1 MKTQGTHAHEDRLL
15 DFAYGELPPTE
26 AQLVEQHVHGCSRCS
41 EALDGIR
48 GVRTSMSRLP
58 LESAPDA
65 GLESLLAY
73 AQQSAR
79 RAAAGPEPAP
89 RWWRRLLAPALS
101 VAALSVFGVV
111 VVQVNREVDLSPSL
125 AQHKEAPRE
134 QTPPRAE
141 KSVMADASAA
151 PATPAPASA
160 PVAADVG
167 KAHAQLDEEM
177 RAAMPLKPMPSKA
190 PSKKGVRS
198 VMGEDWS
205 NAGAGSAGGFP
216 DKKVAQYSDDEASAL
231 DGLSTKESKRK
242 RDVMGGGSMPST
254 STVQPSKPAPE
265 ALVAEAEP
273 AAEYASPAAPQ
284 GVQYA
289 PPEPKQTP
297 RGSASRTAS
306 VASKDSAEED
316 AYEQQQQAPG
326 RAQVA
331 SAAPP
336 PPPPAPAQ
344 YQPSA
349 ASAGPVAQAEGVEA
363 QKNEAAPKPAER
375 AAARRSPSI
384 PELMNQAEVA
394 NRSGDWAQEVSFL
407 RAALGAGV
415 QGSQRLEVLSRLC
428 DAEFALGR
436 QQTAIEVCK
445 RVVAE
450 APGSSAARSAQR
462 RLDRELQS
470 PADEADSDSKASYP
484 AKK

>member
-1 MKTQGTHAHEDRLL
+1 MKTQGSHAHEDRLL

-134 QTPPRAE
+134 KTRGRAE
-141 KSVMADASAA
+141 QAMAEASAA
-151 PATPAPASA
+151 PAAPEPAPAPTTA

-167 KAHAQLDEEM
+167 KAHAQMDEEM
-177 RAAMPLKPMPSKA
+177 RDAMPLKPMPTKKA

-198 VMGEDWS
+198 VLGEDWS

-216 DKKVAQYSDDEASAL
+216 DKKVALYGDDEASAL

-242 RDVMGGGSMPST
+242 RDVMMPSA
-254 STVQPSKPAPE
+254 STAQRAEPAPE
-265 ALVAEAEP
+265 ALAAEAEP
-273 AAEYASPAAPQ
+273 SAGYASPAESQVA
-284 GVQYA
+284 QYA
-289 PPEPKQTP
+289 PPEPKQTI
-297 RGSASRTAS
+297 RGSASRAAP
-306 VASKDSAEED
+306 VASKDSADEET
-316 AYEQQQQAPG
+316 YESSRPPGAP
-326 RAQVA
+326 RWPVPRRPHRLRLL
-331 SAAPP
+331 S
-336 PPPPAPAQ
+336 Q
-344 YQPSA
+344 YQPPA
-349 ASAGPVAQAEGVEA
+349 GSAGPVAQAAGVEA
-363 QKNEAAPKPAER
+363 QKNEVAPKSAER

-436 QQTAIEVCK
+436 QQLAIEVCK
-445 RVVAE
+445 RVMAE
-450 APGSSAARSAQR
+450 APGSREARMAQR
-462 RLDRELQS
+462 RLERELPS
-470 PADEADSDSKASYP
+470 PADEADSDSKAAYP

>member
-1 MKTQGTHAHEDRLL
+1 MKTQGAHAHEDRLL

-65 GLESLLAY
+65 GLDSLLAY

-89 RWWRRLLAPALS
+89 RWWRRLLAPVLS

-125 AQHKEAPRE
+125 AQQKEAPRE
-134 QTPPRAE
+134 QTRTSAE
-141 KSVMADASAA
+141 QPVMADASAA
-151 PATPAPASA
+151 PATPAPVPASA
-160 PVAADVG
+160 PVAAEAG

-177 RAAMPLKPMPSKA
+177 RAAMPLKPMPTKA

-205 NAGAGSAGGFP
+205 NAGSAGGFP

-242 RDVMGGGSMPST
+242 RDVMGGGSLASGST
-254 STVQPSKPAPE
+254 AQRAEPAPE
-265 ALVAEAEP
+265 ALAAEAEAEP
-273 AAEYASPAAPQ
+273 AAGYASPAESQVA
-284 GVQYA
+284 QYA
-289 PPEPKQTP
+289 PPEPKQTI
-297 RGSASRTAS
+297 RGSASRAAPVT
-306 VASKDSAEED
+306 SKDSAEED
-316 AYEQQQQAPG
+316 AYEQQQAPG

-336 PPPPAPAQ
+336 PPAPVQ
-344 YQPSA
+344 YQPPA
-349 ASAGPVAQAEGVEA
+349 ASAGPVTRAEGVEA

-375 AAARRSPSI
+375 AAARLSPSI
-384 PELMNQAEVA
+384 PELMKQAEVA

-415 QGSQRLEVLSRLC
+415 RGSQRVEVLSRLC

-436 QQTAIEVCK
+436 RQTAIEVCK
-445 RVVAE
+445 RVVTE
-450 APGSSAARSAQR
+450 APGSSAARMAQR
-462 RLDRELQS
+462 RLASELES
-470 PADEADSDSKASYP
+470 PVDEADSDSKASYP
-484 AKK
+484 VKK